1 MQCSAVLGAECWSPF
16 WQTRRSAVAVVNHS
30 WLLEVHLLSLYITSI
45 VTIIE
50 NLWAHQ
56 ARTRKVRD
64 RIYYLVNLIS
74 KIEFADSISWGCSP
88 SSAEVALW
96 GVFTGETKDF
106 PLCSHQY
113 CIRICLPLALCR
125 QLSNCVPSKFLTTQ
139 SNQQPLMKQSSH
151 YFSFKVLLTE
161 VSFHPLSLR
170 ATPEWNCSTTTVYFW
185 VGLTDCSESELNFFQ
200 IPLRLIPQHPTWHLV
215 CGNHSTSNMNI
226 NLIGLIITNN
236 FGCLLLG

>member
-1 MQCSAVLGAECWSPF
+1 MEYNTILGAECRSPF
-16 WQTRRSAVAVVNHS
+16 WQTRHSAVAVVNHS
-30 WLLEVHLLSLYITSI
+30 WLLEVHFLGLYITSI

-64 RIYYLVNLIS
+64 RIYYLMKLIS
-74 KIEFADSISWGCSP
+74 KIELANSISWHCSLRSVHKGYKGLPTLYP
-88 SSAEVALW
+88 S
-96 GVFTGETKDF
+96 VF
-106 PLCSHQY
+106 HQDMST
-113 CIRICLPLALCR
+113 AST
-125 QLSNCVPSKFLTTQ
+125 LSPTLCVPSKFLTIQ

-170 ATPEWNCSTTTVYFW
+170 TTPEWNCRTTTIYFW
-185 VGLTDCSESELNFFQ
+185 VVLAYCSETDLNFFQ
-200 IPLRLIPQHPTWHLV
+200 IPLRLIPQHLTWHLV
-215 CGNHSTSNMNI
+215 CGNHSTSNLNM

-236 FGCLLLG
+236 FGCLLVG